1 MTGEISFVDE
11 ALKQH
16 AQDHNFKHGVQALV
30 PYTNT
35 AGETFYPLR
44 HANRGPLD
52 IRPEPR
58 PGDCGG
64 CAARGHAKVSS
75 CHHLPACGGV
85 IWAPDSPEARAAFVA
100 QRITG
105 EIK

>member
-1 MTGEISFVDE
+1 MSLEINNADAE
-11 ALKQH
+11 LMRH
-16 AQDHNFKHGVQALV
+16 AQAHNFKYGVEELV
-30 PYTNT
+30 PYTNP

-52 IRPEPR
+52 IRPEPK

-64 CAARGHAKVSS
+64 CAARGRAKVSS
-75 CHHLPACGGV
+75 CHHLPACGAV

-100 QRITG
+100 QRMTA
-105 EIK
+105 